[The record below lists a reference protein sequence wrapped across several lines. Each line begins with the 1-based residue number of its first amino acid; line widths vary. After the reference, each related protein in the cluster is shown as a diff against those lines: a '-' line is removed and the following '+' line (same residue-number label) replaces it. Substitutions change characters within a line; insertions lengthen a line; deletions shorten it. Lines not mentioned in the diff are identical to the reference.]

1 MRHEGVGYSLLG
13 SDTAICGISVE
24 GKAESQRS
32 HIGDTEGFIGTQRHG
47 DTESILLSFLKVQR
61 ALLEH
66 RSAETQRISLSFL
79 KIQRAFRTPW
89 ICPPFPVLCLSP
101 CPIWLTSG
109 RGAG

>member
-47 DTESILLSFLKVQR
+47 DTENIIKFSEDTVSS
-61 ALLEH
+61 LEL
-66 RSAETQRISLSFL
+66 RGSAPHFPLPYPSPL
-79 KIQRAFRTPW
+79 P
-89 ICPPFPVLCLSP
+89 CPFPQSCPFPLP
-101 CPIWLTSG
+101 CMVNKRPRSG
-109 RGAG
+109 LKAQ